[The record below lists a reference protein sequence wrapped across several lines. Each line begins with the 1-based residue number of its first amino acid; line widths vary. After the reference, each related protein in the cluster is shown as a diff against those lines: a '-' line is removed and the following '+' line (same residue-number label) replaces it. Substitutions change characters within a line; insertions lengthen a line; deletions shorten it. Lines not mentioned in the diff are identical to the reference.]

1 VKSPRR
7 LLVALTLTCGL
18 VLGTLPP
25 PAVAGSAE
33 YGRAWRKDGVL
44 RAGCH
49 DYRFHY
55 RVRPGNVQP
64 GNDWAVEFF
73 VVDRRGE
80 SVASA
85 VKDSEIDPKRGT
97 ARFGLCR
104 TSTVP
109 GRFKIRGKLS
119 VYDGY
124 ALVGE
129 VWIKPARFRLRRP

>member
-1 VKSPRR
+1 MTRTKNV
-7 LLVALTLTCGL
+7 LVALTLACGL
-18 VLGTLPP
+18 VLGVLPP

-33 YGRAWRKDGVL
+33 YGRTWRKDGVL

-49 DYRFHY
+49 DYRFNY

-73 VVDRRGE
+73 LIDRRGRG
-80 SVASA
+80 VASE
-85 VKDSEIDPKRGT
+85 VKDSEIDPRRGKGT
-97 ARFGLCR
+97 FGLCP

-119 VYDGY
+119 VYDGW
-124 ALVGE
+124 APVEE
-129 VWIKPARFRLRRP
+129 VWIKPGRFRLRRR